1 MHVTYTCRG
10 AGIQLQGL
18 CLRTASSA
26 LEELC
31 FFVMG
36 FLQKPQVT
44 HTKDYLDPVCEVSL
58 GAGTNTTS
66 SYAEMLCVLIQHLLK
81 IMGRLQCLDN
91 NLQAGY
97 KVSGVFIALD

>member
-1 MHVTYTCRG
+1 
-10 AGIQLQGL
+10 
-18 CLRTASSA
+18 
-26 LEELC
+26 
-31 FFVMG
+31 MG

-44 HTKDYLDPVCEVSL
+44 HTKDYLAWSLSVPVSTKNSEDPVCEVSL

-81 IMGRLQCLDN
+81 ITGRLQCLDN